1 MIQKLSKI
9 FGGLGVVL
17 ALVLG
22 TLFVSAAP
30 AAAVVG
36 HAYVKNYSITPVRA
50 YCEYGKTTYKWLYK
64 GQDSNDSG
72 KCTAAYDYDVDQI
85 QAATTLCML
94 YKGRYATDGWYR
106 LDASERVKI
115 ADLSNTELH
124 NYSSKCSSKP
134 YYRVK

>member
-1 MIQKLSKI
+1 MNVKKI
-9 FGGLGVVL
+9 IGAITAILTMVVGVS
-17 ALVLG
+17 
-22 TLFVSAAP
+22 FVSAAP

-36 HAYVKNYSITPVRA
+36 HVYVKNYSDTPVRA
-50 YCEYGKTTYKWLYK
+50 YCEYGKSAYKWLYK

-94 YKGRYATDGWYR
+94 YAGKYATDGMYR
-106 LDASERVKI
+106 LGGSERVKI
-115 ADLSNTELH
+115 ADLSNTKLY
-124 NYSSKCSSKP
+124 NYSNSKCGSKP